1 MRIYFFLSKSSP
13 NSYHE
18 TTNKK
23 LDQFLGSYLT
33 MSWDFVI
40 IKFNNQIFP
49 RNILVWKMRIKNQFQ
64 ILEEGV
70 IDYLNICDTLRG
82 MEEYYI

>member
-1 MRIYFFLSKSSP
+1 MGRVTKKSHLTNTSDITGLKNNMRIYFFLSKSSP

-49 RNILVWKMRIKNQFQ
+49 RNILV
-64 ILEEGV
+64 
-70 IDYLNICDTLRG
+70 
-82 MEEYYI
+82 